1 MSATPNSPA
10 SITAEVRNFIRPYT
24 ILPMV
29 KAAFERDSQ
38 IFLSMHT
45 LDPYV
50 AWLTQARERL
60 TQEELMI
67 KAQAHQNGIS
77 IIEKQHIDGTLR
89 IRYQCQAG
97 ISDLAIPDAEVAEEA
112 AELMRRLL
120 TF

>member
-1 MSATPNSPA
+1 MSATRNSPA
-10 SITAEVRNFIRPYT
+10 SITAEVCNFIRPYT

-67 KAQAHQNGIS
+67 KAQARQSGIS
-77 IIEKQHIDGTLR
+77 IIEKQHVDGTLR

-112 AELMRRLL
+112 ADLMRRLL